1 MTLAVLTSVL
11 AFIVAISVLIAVH
24 EYGHFWAARRLGFK
38 VLRFSIGFGRP
49 LFRKEGAAP
58 DRTEYVLAALPLGGY
73 VKMLDERDGHL
84 APEDAGRT
92 FQSRPPLAR
101 IGVLLA
107 GPGANFVFAIVA
119 FWLLYM
125 AGIPGLKPVVGDVA
139 AGSIAAEAGLESG
152 ETIVRV
158 GDQRV
163 ATREAAL
170 LGILDVLVD
179 EGRVP
184 LTLVDEGGRERS
196 TTLFIEP
203 DKRRELT
210 EPGALLSGLGFGFWF
225 PKIPVVVGE
234 LVEGGPAARA
244 GLLPGD
250 EIAAVDGE
258 PVDDFRDFVELV
270 RARPGQTLAF
280 DVLRDGSQRRLEVAV
295 EAQEEEGATIGR
307 IGMSAG
313 GSASFPESMR
323 TEERFG
329 PVAAMTPAV
338 RETWNKTAMTVK
350 FLWRMVTGDVSTK
363 NISGPINIAQYAGL
377 SALGGLTYFLGFMAL
392 ISISLGVLNLLPIPI
407 LDGGQVLYQ
416 LAEMVKGS
424 PLSEEMQ
431 VAGQKVGIAFLVA
444 LMGFAFYNDIA
455 RLIG

>member
-11 AFIVAISVLIAVH
+11 AFVVAISVLIAVH
-24 EYGHFWAARRLGFK
+24 EFGHFWVARKLRFK

-49 LFRKEGAAP
+49 LLKRTGAAP
-58 DRTEYVLAALPLGGY
+58 DHTEYVLAALPLGGY
-73 VKMLDERDGHL
+73 VKMLDEREGPLDP
-84 APEDAGRT
+84 ADRARA

-107 GPGANFVFAIVA
+107 GPGANFLFAVVA
-119 FWLLYM
+119 FWILYM
-125 AGIPGLKPVVGDVA
+125 AGVPGLKPVVGEVTP
-139 AGSIAAEAGLESG
+139 GSIAAEAGLESG
-152 ETIVRV
+152 QTIVRV
-158 GDQRV
+158 GSAPV
-163 ATREAAL
+163 ATREAAM

-184 LTLVDEGGRERS
+184 VTLVDEAGREHA
-196 TTLFIEP
+196 TTLFVAA
-203 DKRRELT
+203 DKRRQLT
-210 EPGALLSGLGFGFWF
+210 EPGALLSGLGFSFWF

-234 LVEGGPAARA
+234 LVEGGPAQRA
-244 GLLPGD
+244 GLQPGD
-250 EIAAVDGE
+250 TIVAVDGE
-258 PVDDFRDFVELV
+258 PVDDFRQFVERV
-270 RARPGQTLAF
+270 RAHPGETLAF
-280 DVLRDGSQRRLEVAV
+280 DLRRDGEPLRLEVAV
-295 EAQEEEGATIGR
+295 EAQQEEGATIGR

-313 GSASFPESMR
+313 GTASFPEWMR

-329 PVAAMTPAV
+329 PVAALAPAA
-338 RETWNKTAMTVK
+338 RETWDKTALTVK

-377 SALGGLTYFLGFMAL
+377 SALGGFTYFLGFMAL

-416 LAEMVKGS
+416 LAEMIKGS
-424 PLSEEMQ
+424 PLSEEIQ

-444 LMGFAFYNDIA
+444 LMGFAFYNDIV

>member
-1 MTLAVLTSVL
+1 VTAAILTSVL
-11 AFIVAISVLIAVH
+11 AFVVAISVLIAVH

-49 LFRKEGAAP
+49 LLRRQGAAP
-58 DRTEYVLAALPLGGY
+58 DHTEYVLAALPLGGY
-73 VKMLDERDGHL
+73 VKMLDEREGPL
-84 APEDAGRT
+84 APGDSGRS

-107 GPGANFVFAIVA
+107 GPGANFLFAVLA

-125 AGIPGLKPVVGDVA
+125 AGVPGLKPVVGEVA
-139 AGSIAAEAGLESG
+139 AGSVAAESGMASG
-152 ETIVRV
+152 ETIVQV
-158 GDQRV
+158 GGHPV

-184 LTLVDEGGRERS
+184 LTLVDEAGRERS
-196 TTLFIEP
+196 TTLWVPPE
-203 DKRRELT
+203 RRRQLT
-210 EPGALLSGLGFGFWF
+210 EPGALLDGLGFSFWY
-225 PKIPVVVGE
+225 PKIPVVVGQ
-234 LVEGGPAARA
+234 LVDGGPAQRA

-250 EIAAVDGE
+250 EVVAVDGQ
-258 PVDDFRDFVELV
+258 PVDDFRRFVEMI
-270 RARPGQTLAF
+270 RARPGQAVEFELR
-280 DVLRDGSQRRLEVAV
+280 RDGGSRRVEVVVDA
-295 EAQEEEGATIGR
+295 EQADGETIGR

-313 GSASFPESMR
+313 GSASFPDWMR

-329 PVAAMTPAV
+329 PLAAFGPALQ
-338 RETWNKTAMTVK
+338 ETWDKTALTVK

-392 ISISLGVLNLLPIPI
+392 ISISLGVLNLLPVPI

-424 PLSEEMQ
+424 PLSEETQ
-431 VAGQKVGIAFLVA
+431 VVGQKVGIAFLVA